1 MSNIGVKYCDP
12 GTRIR
17 VLGSSGMICGYSSI
31 RILVTALL
39 FLDILCCECRVC
51 GYTEQGWYNPVQKA
65 MPKSTS
71 IGWRCEHQQ
80 KRQPFPE
87 TYLVK

>member
-1 MSNIGVKYCDP
+1 MSNIGLKIATQSHEYEYSDRQVWFADS
-12 GTRIR
+12 R
-17 VLGSSGMICGYSSI
+17 V
-31 RILVTALL
+31 TDLL
-39 FLDILCCECRVC
+39 FIDILCCECRVC

-71 IGWRCEHQQ
+71 IGWRWEHQQ